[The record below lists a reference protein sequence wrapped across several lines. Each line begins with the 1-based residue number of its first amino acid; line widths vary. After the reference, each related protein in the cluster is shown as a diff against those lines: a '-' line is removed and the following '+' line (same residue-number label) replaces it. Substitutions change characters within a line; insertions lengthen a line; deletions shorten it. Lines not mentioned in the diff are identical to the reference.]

1 MKIWRKRL
9 TVLLILVL
17 LLASFP
23 AGAVRGAA
31 PELAVIRAQNVAGLQ
46 LLSRMGQGMLSGDFA
61 LQPGGTLLAAIAG
74 SGVTLYDLAGGRQ
87 TGRIET
93 DSVPTALAIS
103 PDGKTL
109 AVVYNVPTGQ
119 GYDLSAGQLFTGPEF
134 LTQIRLYSL
143 PGGAPLSAP
152 VQDLQA
158 CDRSYVWS
166 LTFSPQ
172 GDALLFERK
181 YNPADE
187 QRRFCRLPLQPGGA
201 LRTLEIPAGTQSAI
215 TPGGDY
221 LMMWPQATDGIF
233 STATLYDVR
242 TFQPAGELNF
252 APVNWPE
259 VIFARRPG
267 YLALSYAVDGANPA
281 AYVLRVYSL
290 PDGKLLASLQEGDAA
305 DPITAFDVSPDGKW
319 IASGS
324 QNGRIRVWDAHS
336 GRFERELAAL
346 TWESLALTTNHNGAL
361 SEQAPSPVRQLAFS
375 ADGSALVA
383 SESRT
388 VTGQVGQIHVYRL
401 SDGQEAAVFQGA
413 QGSEI
418 GAFAADLA
426 FSPDSSRVAFGGF
439 PDGRMELHRTADG
452 TLERQF
458 SGHTQVVNQVRFS
471 ADGRLLASAS
481 NDRTVRLWDAAT
493 GQLLHTLAGHSGR
506 VNQLAFSADGR
517 WLVSAADDQTLRR
530 WQVADGSLLET
541 LALGPG
547 DWRVEELAV
556 LPDARTVFYFAQ
568 RYPSPHTGL
577 VTRQVLW
584 DTANGK
590 QTPVGD
596 GNTFISS
603 LAADGQTFAGY
614 TSGETGRILGKLQAD
629 GRMLKLASA
638 IRSPYGNGALS
649 FPVLTPDAS
658 LLIAGNFAG
667 LQAYD
672 AASPGAPFLGV
683 VARGQPV
690 PFYGQQHVI
699 SPDGKMLAV
708 ACDGIIYLLGVPV
721 Q

>member
-9 TVLLILVL
+9 TL
-17 LLASFP
+17 LLTLIILLAPFP
-23 AGAVRGAA
+23 AGPVYGAA
-31 PELAVIRAQNVAGLQ
+31 PRLAVISAQNVTGLQ

-61 LQPGGTLLAAIAG
+61 LQPGGTLLAATAG

-143 PGGAPLSAP
+143 PGGEPLGAPF
-152 VQDLQA
+152 QNLQA
-158 CDRSYVWS
+158 CDRSYVWA

-187 QRRFCRLPLQPGGA
+187 QRRFCLLPLQPGKA
-201 LRTLEIPAGTQSAI
+201 LRTLEIPAGAQSAI
-215 TPGGDY
+215 APGGSY
-221 LMMWPQATDGIF
+221 LLTWSQAADGIF
-233 STATLYDVR
+233 SAASLYDAG

-252 APVNWPE
+252 APAHWPE

-267 YLALSYAVDGANPA
+267 YLALSHAVDA
-281 AYVLRVYSL
+281 LRVYSL
-290 PDGKLLASLQEGDAA
+290 PDGRLLASLQQGDAS
-305 DPITAFDVSPDGKW
+305 DPITAFDVSPDGRW

-324 QNGRIRVWDAHS
+324 QNGRIRVWDAHN
-336 GRFERELAAL
+336 GRLERELAAL

-361 SEQAPSPVRQLAFS
+361 SEQTPSPVRQVAFS

-401 SDGQEAAVFQGA
+401 SDGQETAVFQGA
-413 QGSEI
+413 HGSEI
-418 GAFAADLA
+418 GVFAADLA
-426 FSPDSSRVAFGGF
+426 FSPDGSRVAFGGF
-439 PDGRMELHRTADG
+439 LDGRVELHRTADG
-452 TLERQF
+452 SLERQF
-458 SGHTQVVNQVRFS
+458 SGHTQIVNQVRFS
-471 ADGRLLASAS
+471 TDGRLLASAS
-481 NDRTVRLWDAAT
+481 NDRTVRVWDAAT

-530 WQVADGSLLET
+530 WQVTDGTLLET

-547 DWRVEELAV
+547 DWRVEELSV
-556 LPDARTVFYFAQ
+556 LPDARTVFYLAQ

-577 VTRQVLW
+577 VTRQALW
-584 DTANGK
+584 DTTSGK
-590 QTPVGD
+590 QTPIGD
-596 GNTFISS
+596 DNTFISS
-603 LAADGQTFAGY
+603 LAQDGQTFAGY
-614 TSGETGRILGKLQAD
+614 SANEPGRVLGKLQAD
-629 GRMLKLASA
+629 GRMLRLASA

-672 AASPGAPFLGV
+672 ATRPGAPFLGV

-699 SPDGKMLAV
+699 SPDGRVLAV